1 MTSCDEAEF
10 MISRLVDA
18 DLCSDSE
25 AELKRH
31 VESCSR
37 CRTRLKE
44 DENLTSLLSEAL
56 TLDKLSLSH
65 LERSIVAEARTV
77 PVVYAPRWH
86 QRPRL
91 MLAAGLAFGVAAW
104 VGMASWQGVL
114 SPRGFHSDSEVVVEN
129 GRSPSFSS
137 TGSSTVLS
145 NDSLS
150 LRPVVFMQESHQ
162 QVEPFEYCEDSA
174 LGVQTLRKTT
184 ILTDTPDSSPEQPPV
199 RLELE
204 RVNKRFFRFVDHQ
217 WK

>member
-1 MTSCDEAEF
+1 MMSCDEAEF

-37 CRTRLKE
+37 CRTRLEE
-44 DENLTSLLSEAL
+44 DQNVTSLLSEAL
-56 TLDKLSLSH
+56 TLDITRSYEVVDSLEK
-65 LERSIVAEARTV
+65 LERDIHGETSQIFQLPGR
-77 PVVYAPRWH
+77 AP
-86 QRPRL
+86 
-91 MLAAGLAFGVAAW
+91 ASFG
-104 VGMASWQGVL
+104 
-114 SPRGFHSDSEVVVEN
+114 PSEVVVEN
-129 GRSPSFSS
+129 GRSSSFSS
-137 TGSSTVLS
+137 TGSSTILS
-145 NDSLS
+145 NNGLS
-150 LRPVVFMQESHQ
+150 PRPVVFMQESHQ
-162 QVEPFEYCEDSA
+162 QVEPFEYSEDSA

-204 RVNKRFFRFVDHQ
+204 RVNKKFFRFVDHQ